1 MESRLQR
8 FGTTPNPNQHYRTR
22 PGVYAILPYAGG
34 ILTTFQAGIHN
45 EYQLPGGGIDP
56 GEQPLQA
63 LYREV
68 FEETGWHITRPRIF
82 FRFKRFLFMPDYDL
96 WAEKICTIYSAQ
108 PVRRHSTAL
117 EPDHYPVVLPI
128 ERAMNRLVNSGDRH
142 AVSQFFG
149 F

>member
-1 MESRLQR
+1 MQR
-8 FGTTPNPNQHYRTR
+8 FGTSPDPNRHYISR
-22 PGVYAILPYAGG
+22 PGVYVILPHAGSL
-34 ILTTFQAGIHN
+34 LTTFQAGIHN

-56 GEQPLQA
+56 EEQPLQA

-68 FEETGWHITRPRIF
+68 FEETGWHITQPKVF

-96 WAEKICTIYSAQ
+96 WAEKICTIYSAE
-108 PVRRHSTAL
+108 PVWRRSTPP

-128 ERAMNRLVNSGDRH
+128 EGAMNRLANSGDRH

>member
-1 MESRLQR
+1 MQR
-8 FGTTPNPNQHYRTR
+8 FGTTPDTNQRYKTR
-22 PGVYAILPYAGG
+22 PGVYAILPHAGG
-34 ILTTFQAGIHN
+34 LLTTFQAGIHN

-56 GEQPLQA
+56 EEQPLQA

-68 FEETGWHITRPRIF
+68 FEETGWHITQPRVF

-96 WAEKICTIYSAQ
+96 WAEKICTIYSAH
-108 PVRRHSTAL
+108 PVRRHSTPL

-128 ERAMNRLVNSGDRH
+128 EGAMNRLANSGDRH